1 MESIRCLLARLVEP
15 SSVMGPA
22 SEIAERLRSERIGPA
37 LGTLR
42 TLIFDKHTGF
52 KAERIGN
59 LSSSYQETG
68 QFGLSAVRY

>member
-1 MESIRCLLARLVEP
+1 MEAIRCLLARLVEP
-15 SSVMGPA
+15 PSVMDPA
-22 SEIAERLRSERIGPA
+22 SEITERFHSERIGPA

-42 TLIFDKHTGF
+42 ALISGEHTGF
-52 KAERIGN
+52 KVELIGN